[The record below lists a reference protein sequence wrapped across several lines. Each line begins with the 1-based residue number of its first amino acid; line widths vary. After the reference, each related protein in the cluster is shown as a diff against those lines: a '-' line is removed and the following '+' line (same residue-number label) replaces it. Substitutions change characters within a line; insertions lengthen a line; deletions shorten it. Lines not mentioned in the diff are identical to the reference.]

1 MARKRRDEGI
11 CMHLREEES
20 ARFEIHQMKTETYG
34 IYTFGTAA

>member
-11 CMHLREEES
+11 CMHLREKS
-20 ARFEIHQMKTETYG
+20 LLASRFMMKTETYG